1 MKKLASGNGETGAE
15 KNSSFIV
22 EPTIEALQKQRSYHI
37 TQVEWHQCEIT
48 GLEVQI
54 RKYKQEKEN
63 EIVGDHFQTDFST
76 TEMAA
81 LQSGINK

>member
-1 MKKLASGNGETGAE
+1 MKKLASAGGTTGTE

-22 EPTIEALQKQRSYHI
+22 EPTLEALQKQRSYHI

-48 GLEVQI
+48 GLDVQI
-54 RKYKQEKEN
+54 RKYKQKQEN
-63 EIVGDHFQTDFST
+63 ETVGDHFQSDFRI
-76 TEMAA
+76 TEIAS